1 MMINEFGVPMND
13 AEMNLL
19 PPGAN
24 KPHLMM
30 LANSG
35 MEMNF
40 WGGVVGA
47 VASAIFGRRRSSPQ
61 VQIVQAP
68 PQQTR
73 WEDTQQY
80 RDFQAQNKQLTSQIS
95 GLESSLQNLQ
105 SSFNQSQMTSAGTI
119 GQLKGQLEGYKNT
132 QQAAA
137 QAAQVASGYDVQGRL
152 NQGVKINKGEDLGKT
167 GKIKPTTRS
176 YFNRQGMRIGSLKDQ
191 SVNV

>member
-1 MMINEFGVPMND
+1 MINEFGVPMND

-35 MEMNF
+35 LEMNF
-40 WGGVVGA
+40 WGGLVGA
-47 VASAIFGRRRSSPQ
+47 VVGSIFGRRKTQ
-61 VQIVQAP
+61 VVVNNA
-68 PQQTR
+68 PQQETR

-80 RDFQAQNKQLTSQIS
+80 KDFQTQNKQLTSQIS
-95 GLESSLQNLQ
+95 GLETSLQNLQ
-105 SSFNQSQMTSAGTI
+105 TSFNQAQQTSAGTI
-119 GQLKGQLEGYKNT
+119 GQLQGQLQGYKDT
-132 QQAAA
+132 QAAA
-137 QAAQVASGYDVQGRL
+137 QQAAQVASSYDIQGRM
-152 NQGVKINKGEDLGKT
+152 NQGVKINKGEELGKT

>member
-40 WGGVVGA
+40 WGGIVGA
-47 VASAIFGRRRSSPQ
+47 VTGYLFGRKKQPQ
-61 VQIVQAP
+61 VVVNQAP
-68 PQQTR
+68 AQQER

-95 GLESSLQNLQ
+95 GLETSLQNLQ
-105 SSFNQSQMTSAGTI
+105 TSFNQSQQTSAGTI
-119 GQLKGQLEGYKNT
+119 GQLQGQLQGYKDT
-132 QQAAA
+132 QAKAQQAAA
-137 QAAQVASGYDVQGRL
+137 TASSYDIQGRM
-152 NQGVKINKGEDLGKT
+152 NQGVKINKGEELGKT

>member
-1 MMINEFGVPMND
+1 MINEFGVPMND

-40 WGGVVGA
+40 WGGLVGA
-47 VASAIFGRRRSSPQ
+47 VVGSIFGRRKTQ
-61 VQIVQAP
+61 VVVNNA
-68 PQQTR
+68 PQQETR

-80 RDFQAQNKQLTSQIS
+80 KDFQTQNKQLTSQIS
-95 GLESSLQNLQ
+95 GLETSLQNLQ
-105 SSFNQSQMTSAGTI
+105 TSFNQAQQTSAGTI
-119 GQLKGQLEGYKNT
+119 GQLQGQLQGYKDT
-132 QQAAA
+132 QAAA
-137 QAAQVASGYDVQGRL
+137 QQAAQVASSYDIQGRM
-152 NQGVKINKGEDLGKT
+152 NQGVKINKGEELGKT